1 MHRLFGDKNW
11 VIMKKNCEK
20 VYTNFR
26 SEITDT
32 SQHILLH
39 QISKFHK
46 PTPLKIM
53 KNVSAGTLVGTP
65 LHKYKGV
72 GNENNQNTKR

>member
-1 MHRLFGDKNW
+1 MHCASLFGEAT
-11 VIMKKNCEK
+11 MKKVNEK

-26 SEITDT
+26 SEITDN

-46 PTPLKIM
+46 PTPIRFM
-53 KNVSAGTLVGTP
+53 KMCVGKLVTS
-65 LHKYKGV
+65 LHRINDKECGYGK
-72 GNENNQNTKR
+72 TS

>member
-1 MHRLFGDKNW
+1 MHCASLYGVK
-11 VIMKKNCEK
+11 IMKKVNEK

-32 SQHILLH
+32 SQPILLH
-39 QISKFHK
+39 HISKFHK

-65 LHKYKGV
+65 LHNYGEIRH
-72 GNENNQNTKR
+72 ENNT

>member
-46 PTPLKIM
+46 PTPIRFM
-53 KNVSAGTLVGTP
+53 KMCVGKLVTS
-65 LHKYKGV
+65 LHRIKDKEF
-72 GNENNQNTKR
+72 GNEKVS

>member
-1 MHRLFGDKNW
+1 MHCASLYGVK
-11 VIMKKNCEK
+11 IMKKVNEK

-32 SQHILLH
+32 SQPILLH

-46 PTPLKIM
+46 PTPIRFM
-53 KNVSAGTLVGTP
+53 KMCVGKLVTS
-65 LHKYKGV
+65 LHRINDKECGYGK
-72 GNENNQNTKR
+72 TS